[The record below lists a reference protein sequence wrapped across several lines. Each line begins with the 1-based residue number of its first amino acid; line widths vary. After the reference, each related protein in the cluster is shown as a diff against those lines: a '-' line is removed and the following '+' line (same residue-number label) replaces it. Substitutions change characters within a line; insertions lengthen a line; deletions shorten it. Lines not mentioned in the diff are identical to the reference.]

1 MDSLPIN
8 ATDALVIIIVIV
20 SGIFA
25 FVRGFVH
32 ELCGI
37 GAWIGAAFA
46 TLYGFP
52 FVQPYARDIISIELL
67 ADITAGIVLFILV
80 LVSLSVLTR
89 LISDRVRESSLG
101 PLDRSL
107 GLVFG
112 FLRGAVL
119 VCLAWLALTWALP
132 PEDWPD
138 WVAEARTRPLM
149 QEGTK
154 LLRGLLPPETL
165 EEGDTAAKEALR
177 RAEQA
182 QSFQRL
188 VTPLPDRDGQAG
200 QPEYNDDMRQSLERA
215 IQDLAT
221 ESPPAA
227 GSPAEGDGQ

>member
-1 MDSLPIN
+1 MDSLPVN
-8 ATDALVIIIVIV
+8 ATDILVIVVVVI

-52 FVQPYARDIISIELL
+52 YVQPYARDIISVELL

-80 LVSLSVLTR
+80 LVSLSLLTR
-89 LISDRVRESSLG
+89 LVSERVRDSSLG

-119 VCLAWLALTWALP
+119 VCLGWLALTWALP

-138 WVAEARTRPLM
+138 WVVEARTRPLM

-154 LLRGLLPPETL
+154 LLRGLLPPESL
-165 EEGDTAAKEALR
+165 EEGSAAAEEALR

-182 QSFQRL
+182 NSFRRL
-188 VTPLPDRDGQAG
+188 VSPLPNPDGQAA
-200 QPEYNDDMRQSLERA
+200 QPEYNDAMRQSLQDA
-215 IQDLAT
+215 IEDFAR
-221 ESPPAA
+221 ESPEAA
-227 GSPAEGDGQ
+227 GSPAEGDR